1 MEPKRQLYHE
11 VLETASRQGIGLS
24 YDDVLIVPKKSNV
37 APTEP
42 DTTGAFSKNIK
53 LKVPLVSASMD
64 TVTEEKMAKKMALC
78 GGLGVIHRNLTPE
91 DQAEMVRSV
100 KRSGYIIRN
109 PVTVRPDCTID
120 NAYKLA
126 SKYGFQTFPVLREGE
141 SPGIVTGKD
150 LRLGKAA
157 GEKLVEDVMTADPVY
172 TLVGTPKKEA
182 IRIMKEKKVEK
193 LIVLDEKGGL
203 YGLTTL
209 RDIMAE
215 SEYPDA
221 TRDSEGRLLV
231 AAAVGV
237 VPGDEKRIKML
248 YEAGVDALV
257 VDSSHGYCDDVIRTI
272 KWIKEQY
279 KDGRNV
285 DVVAG
290 NVVTGEGAVEL
301 AKAGA
306 DGIKVG
312 IGVGRTCITRNMTGV
327 GKPQLSAIY
336 DTRKA
341 LTAAGYSEIP
351 VIADGGLKEPADHTK
366 SHGAGAHSGMVG
378 SMFAGTEESP
388 GEEIIQQ
395 GRMWKKVRGMGSQ
408 GAQQERQKL
417 SENYKEAEFGR
428 EGYNYR
434 VPEGV
439 EGLVPFAGPVEK
451 LIQIYMGGLMSSMA
465 HVGAK
470 NLDEYQKKVSF
481 IRITPAGRAE
491 GKSIPV
497 ILDEPMTGLR

>member
-1 MEPKRQLYHE
+1 MEQDRRLHHE
-11 VLETASRQGIGLS
+11 VLEIAANQHLGLS

-37 APTEP
+37 KPTEP
-42 DTTGAFSKNIK
+42 DTKGAFSRHIK
-53 LKVPLVSASMD
+53 LKIPIASASMD

-91 DQAEMVRSV
+91 DQAEMVRAV

-109 PVTVRPDCTID
+109 PVTVKPGCTLD
-120 NAYKLA
+120 DAYKLA
-126 SKYGFQTFPVLREGE
+126 SKYGFQTFPVLRKGK

-150 LRLGKAA
+150 LRLGKVA
-157 GEKLVEDVMTADPVY
+157 GEKFVKDIMTSDPVY
-172 TLVGTPKKEA
+172 TLVGTPKEEA
-182 IRIMKEKKVEK
+182 IQIMKEKKVEK
-193 LIVLDEKGGL
+193 LIVLDEKGKL

-209 RDIMAE
+209 KDIMAE
-215 SEYPDA
+215 TEYPHA
-221 TRDSEGRLLV
+221 TKDKEGRLLV
-231 AAAVGV
+231 AAAVGI
-237 VPGDEKRIKML
+237 VPGDEKRIELL

-257 VDSSHGYCDDVIRTI
+257 VDSSHGYCDDVIHTV
-272 KWIKEQY
+272 KWIKEKY
-279 KDGRNV
+279 KDGRNI

-290 NVVTGEGAVEL
+290 NVVTGEGAVKL
-301 AKAGA
+301 AEAGA

-327 GKPQLSAIY
+327 GKPQLSAVY
-336 DTRKA
+336 EVKKA
-341 LTAAGYSEIP
+341 LLDAEFDDVP
-351 VIADGGLKEPADHTK
+351 VIADGGLKEPSDLAKDLAV
-366 SHGAGAHSGMVG
+366 GAYSVMAGTI
-378 SMFAGTEESP
+378 FAGTEESP

-417 SENYKEAEFGR
+417 SKNYTDAGFGR
-428 EGYNYR
+428 EGYDYR

-451 LIQIYMGGLMSSMA
+451 LVQIYVGGLKSSMA

-470 NLDEYQKKVSF
+470 NLEQYQKYATF
-481 IRITPAGRAE
+481 IRLTPAGREE
-491 GKSIPV
+491 GKDIPV
-497 ILDEPMTGLR
+497 VLNEPMTGLQ